1 MVANSEMDVA
11 ETEEK
16 IVQILSEAKV
26 AMQMKNH
33 ASKVAFSED
42 FLLKVIFIFK

>member
-1 MVANSEMDVA
+1 MSLNYFVGSNAVITNNEMDVA

-26 AMQMKNH
+26 AMQMKNDG
-33 ASKVAFSED
+33 SKVR
-42 FLLKVIFIFK
+42 